1 MILIRL
7 RVSDDIRIRSLIL
20 LALLLM
26 LPLSAPGA
34 GEQNFLGVIN
44 GSVTDQGG
52 AGFQPLPILRRPWNK
67 RVSYQFHD

>member
-26 LPLSAPGA
+26 LLLSAPGA
-34 GEQNFLGVIN
+34 GGQNFRGGIN
-44 GSVTDQGG
+44 GSVTDRGG
-52 AGFQPLPILRRPWNK
+52 AGFHTLHILRRPWNK
-67 RVSYQFHD
+67 SVSYQFHD